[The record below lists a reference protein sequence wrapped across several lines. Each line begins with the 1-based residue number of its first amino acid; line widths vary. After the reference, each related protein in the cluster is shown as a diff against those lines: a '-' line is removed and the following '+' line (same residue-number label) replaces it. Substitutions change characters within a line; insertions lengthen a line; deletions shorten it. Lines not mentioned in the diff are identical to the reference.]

1 MTTRTISAE
10 ASGTLELGDLT
21 VHRLGF
27 GAMRITGEGVW
38 GEPDDREEA
47 KGVLRRA
54 VELGVSLIDTADA
67 YGPETSE
74 NLIREALHPYPDD
87 LVIATKGGHT
97 RPGPSEWEPDGR
109 PEHLREACEGS
120 LERLG
125 LEAIDLYQLHTPDPD
140 VPYAESVGALQR
152 LQEEGKIREVG
163 ISNVDLDQLETARG
177 IVDVATVQN
186 RFNLE
191 ERSSSDVLDRCEA
204 LGIGFIPWFPLGSGD
219 LSEGDGA
226 LGEIAARHGATPA
239 QIAIAWLLH
248 RSPVMLPIPGT
259 SSVEHLEENVRAASI
274 ELSGD
279 EVDRLTG

>member
-177 IVDVATVQN
+177 IVDLATVQN